1 MEGIILALLI
11 LLTLI
16 SISITLLLLRRIS
29 ATRDSLRALTEM
41 AKRAAGIPAGSSA
54 RLASEGKVEELAEA
68 LKLWEA
74 KLKEVASDLDEEREK
89 LTAVLSTIGAGVL
102 LLNKDGEV
110 TMLNQT
116 AERLFGSSSK
126 SALGRPFISLARDHE
141 MDNIVQRCLETKE
154 RQEGTVQVAGSRRY
168 FEIVATPLSQGA
180 LVLVQDL
187 TNIRRLE
194 KMRRDFIANISHEL
208 RTPIASLKA
217 LVETLQDGAIADKEV
232 AQDFLHRMHLETDKL
247 AQMASE
253 LSELSRIESGD
264 SPLNLKPLDVAEV
277 VRRAA
282 ERLRPQ
288 AERAQLEL
296 ILDMPAN
303 LPPVIGDEDRVEQVL
318 VNVIHN
324 AIKFTPRQG
333 RITISSLVE
342 GDQVLISISDT
353 GIGIPAEDLPHIFER
368 FYKVDR
374 ARSGGGTG
382 LGLAIAKHIVQAHR
396 GRIWAESEEGKGT
409 TITFSLPTAKP

>member
-1 MEGIILALLI
+1 
-11 LLTLI
+11 
-16 SISITLLLLRRIS
+16 
-29 ATRDSLRALTEM
+29 
-41 AKRAAGIPAGSSA
+41 
-54 RLASEGKVEELAEA
+54 
-68 LKLWEA
+68 
-74 KLKEVASDLDEEREK
+74 
-89 LTAVLSTIGAGVL
+89 
-102 LLNKDGEV
+102 
-110 TMLNQT
+110 
-116 AERLFGSSSK
+116 
-126 SALGRPFISLARDHE
+126 
-141 MDNIVQRCLETKE
+141 
-154 RQEGTVQVAGSRRY
+154 
-168 FEIVATPLSQGA
+168 
-180 LVLVQDL
+180 
-187 TNIRRLE
+187 
-194 KMRRDFIANISHEL
+194 
-208 RTPIASLKA
+208 
-217 LVETLQDGAIADKEV
+217 
-232 AQDFLHRMHLETDKL
+232 MHLETDKL

-296 ILDMPAN
+296 ILDMPTN

-353 GIGIPAEDLPHIFER
+353 GIGIPADDLPHIFER